1 MLYIEGKGIEFINH
15 LNKSI
20 QYVYHLGVV
29 VWQAIRSC
37 FGFGAWIN
45 DAPYLNDEG
54 WNNG

>member
-1 MLYIEGKGIEFINH
+1 MLVVNGKNIVSINH
-15 LNKSI
+15 LAKGI
-20 QYVYHLGVV
+20 QYVAHLGVV

-37 FGFGAWIN
+37 FGYGAWIN